1 MQASPEQAYTDIER
15 AYGQGDFSGA
25 LQLAESLAPQ
35 LAADNSDPLANRL
48 QLLMGH
54 ILLYGLNQ
62 PEQAIQAY
70 KTLLARCQAPQ
81 LRQLAEHSLL
91 RCEQISSE
99 AASAEPSTTPAA
111 GPARAES
118 ANLPATPWLAEL
130 NAPQQAL
137 LQIQEA
143 FATVVPAAPPEPRP
157 AAQPEEAATPWSTP
171 APVAEAPAANE
182 EPPAEAEADM
192 PAADVIDAEV
202 VDDEGAE
209 AVAALRAEVA
219 KGLLLVRLSSEH
231 SASAQVP
238 S

>member
-54 ILLYGLNQ
+54 IHLYGLNQ
-62 PEQAIQAY
+62 PEQASQAY
-70 KTLLARCQAPQ
+70 KTLLAHCQAPQ

-91 RCEQISSE
+91 RCEQITSE
-99 AASAEPSTTPAA
+99 AAPAEAST
-111 GPARAES
+111 
-118 ANLPATPWLAEL
+118 LPATPWLAEL
-130 NAPQQAL
+130 SAPQQAL
-137 LQIQEA
+137 RQIQEA

-157 AAQPEEAATPWSTP
+157 PAQPEEAATPWSQP

-182 EPPAEAEADM
+182 EPPAEAEAEL

-202 VDDEGAE
+202 VADEGAE

-231 SASAQVP
+231 SASAQAP

>member
-54 ILLYGLNQ
+54 IHLYGLNQ
-62 PEQAIQAY
+62 PEQASQAY
-70 KTLLARCQAPQ
+70 KTLLAHCQAPQ

-91 RCEQISSE
+91 RCEQITSE
-99 AASAEPSTTPAA
+99 AAPAEAST
-111 GPARAES
+111 
-118 ANLPATPWLAEL
+118 LPATPWLGQL
-130 NAPQQAL
+130 SAPQQAL
-137 LQIQEA
+137 RQIQEA

-157 AAQPEEAATPWSTP
+157 PAQPEEAATPWSQP

-182 EPPAEAEADM
+182 EPPAEAEADL

-202 VDDEGAE
+202 VDNEGAE
-209 AVAALRAEVA
+209 AAAALRAEVA

-231 SASAQVP
+231 SASAQAP

>member
-54 ILLYGLNQ
+54 IHLYGLNQ
-62 PEQAIQAY
+62 PEQACQAY
-70 KTLLARCQAPQ
+70 KTLLAHCQAPQ

-91 RCEQISSE
+91 RCEQITSE
-99 AASAEPSTTPAA
+99 AAPAEAST
-111 GPARAES
+111 
-118 ANLPATPWLAEL
+118 LPATPWLAEL

-137 LQIQEA
+137 RQIQEA
-143 FATVVPAAPPEPRP
+143 FTTVVPAAPPEPRP

-182 EPPAEAEADM
+182 EPLSEAEADM
-192 PAADVIDAEV
+192 PAAEMIDAEV
-202 VDDEGAE
+202 VDDEEAE

-231 SASAQVP
+231 SASAQAP

>member
-54 ILLYGLNQ
+54 IHLYGLNQ
-62 PEQAIQAY
+62 PEQASQAY
-70 KTLLARCQAPQ
+70 KTLLAHCQAPQ

-91 RCEQISSE
+91 RCEQITSE
-99 AASAEPSTTPAA
+99 AAPAEAST
-111 GPARAES
+111 
-118 ANLPATPWLAEL
+118 LPATPWLAEL
-130 NAPQQAL
+130 SAPQQAL
-137 LQIQEA
+137 RQIQEA

-157 AAQPEEAATPWSTP
+157 PAQPEEAATPWSQP

-182 EPPAEAEADM
+182 EPPSEAEADM

-202 VDDEGAE
+202 VDNEAAE

-231 SASAQVP
+231 SASAQAP

>member
-54 ILLYGLNQ
+54 IHLYGLNQ
-62 PEQAIQAY
+62 PEQASQAY
-70 KTLLARCQAPQ
+70 KTLLAHCQAPQ

-91 RCEQISSE
+91 RCEQITSE
-99 AASAEPSTTPAA
+99 AAPAEAST
-111 GPARAES
+111 
-118 ANLPATPWLAEL
+118 LPATPWLGQL
-130 NAPQQAL
+130 SAPQQAL
-137 LQIQEA
+137 RQIQEA

-157 AAQPEEAATPWSTP
+157 PAQPEEAATPWSQP

-182 EPPAEAEADM
+182 EPPAEAEADL

-202 VDDEGAE
+202 VDNEGAE

-231 SASAQVP
+231 SASAQAP

>member
-54 ILLYGLNQ
+54 IHLYGLNQ
-62 PEQAIQAY
+62 PEQASQAY
-70 KTLLARCQAPQ
+70 KTLLAHCQAPQ

-91 RCEQISSE
+91 RCEQITSE
-99 AASAEPSTTPAA
+99 AAPAEAST
-111 GPARAES
+111 
-118 ANLPATPWLAEL
+118 LPATPWLGQL
-130 NAPQQAL
+130 SAPQQAL
-137 LQIQEA
+137 RQIQEA

-157 AAQPEEAATPWSTP
+157 PAQPEEAATPWSQP

-182 EPPAEAEADM
+182 EPPAEAEADL

-202 VDDEGAE
+202 VDNEGAE
-209 AVAALRAEVA
+209 AAAALRAEVA
-219 KGLLLVRLSSEH
+219 KGLLLVKLSSEH
-231 SASAQVP
+231 SASAQAP

>member
-54 ILLYGLNQ
+54 IHLYGLNQ
-62 PEQAIQAY
+62 PEQASQAY
-70 KTLLARCQAPQ
+70 KTLLAHCQAPQ

-91 RCEQISSE
+91 RCEQITSE
-99 AASAEPSTTPAA
+99 AAPAEAST
-111 GPARAES
+111 
-118 ANLPATPWLAEL
+118 LPATPWLGQL
-130 NAPQQAL
+130 SAPQQAL
-137 LQIQEA
+137 RQIQEA

-157 AAQPEEAATPWSTP
+157 PAQPEEAATPWSQP

-182 EPPAEAEADM
+182 EPPAEAEADL

-202 VDDEGAE
+202 VDNEGAE
-209 AVAALRAEVA
+209 AAAALRAEVA

-231 SASAQVP
+231 YASAQAP